1 MLTDRLTGALV
12 DPLRA
17 VFEPRR
23 IALVGASDRPGSAG
37 KLFADNLSGFPGEV
51 IPVGRSAGAVASLRD
66 IGGPVDLAVVVVPA
80 AWYLIR
86 LFQGVMT
93 GARQAEGHIASLV
106 RKGQFRDIQ
115 PGEFIVVLPLL
126 LLIVVIG
133 FVPNSLTS
141 VMEPSVVNTLQHTF
155 HIVGSALIR

>member
-80 AWYLIR
+80 AAAPRMRACSTIKATA
-86 LFQGVMT
+86 MT
-93 GARQAEGHIASLV
+93 VPATCAVRRQRGRWAMSHAHV
-106 RKGQFRDIQ
+106 
-115 PGEFIVVLPLL
+115 
-126 LLIVVIG
+126 
-133 FVPNSLTS
+133 
-141 VMEPSVVNTLQHTF
+141 TL
-155 HIVGSALIR
+155 